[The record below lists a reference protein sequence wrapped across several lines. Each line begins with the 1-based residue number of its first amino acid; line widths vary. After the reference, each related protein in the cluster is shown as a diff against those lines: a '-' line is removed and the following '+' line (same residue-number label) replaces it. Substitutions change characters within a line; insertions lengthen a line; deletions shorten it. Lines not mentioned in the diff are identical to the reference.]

1 MAKATAISDSILD
14 LIDAQIAEAGKALDF
29 RPVSL
34 ARGSYVSG
42 SLSFGSLVIDLVTGG
57 GAPAGRWSTVY
68 GPEGSGKST
77 VAFAV
82 MASALRAK
90 RPVLYFD
97 HESAADPT
105 YMNNLGIQL
114 SVDGKPN
121 PYFKYFQPET
131 GESTYRMISRVVR
144 NLPSFTPTKDG
155 SRPHPTALIVI
166 DSLDSMLTEKMVDDD
181 DNAQM
186 GLQAKMHANG
196 MRLIKSIM
204 GTRNV
209 SVLATNQTRMKPGV
223 SFGNPEYEPG
233 GQAVKFY
240 PDLKFRMQAVGK
252 VKKERG
258 RDLKSV
264 NISTVK
270 NKGFAPFRILKE
282 ELHNAPAIAFGLGF
296 ERGFDGFAYLLC
308 TNQVPSMGP
317 SGKGIYEVTMP
328 GFEGKYKWPDLMKI
342 CCSNA
347 FRDAAYKQM
356 LTGEAF
362 KLYFEHEKMDP
373 PSANLEDAGVLTAEE
388 EEAMEAEEKA
398 ISKALAKKGKKIED
412 FLDPDGPIKMLS
424 SNVTEDGEVLDHIER
439 A

>member
-1 MAKATAISDSILD
+1 MAKATSISDSILD
-14 LIDAQIAEAGKALDF
+14 LIDAQIVEAGKALDF

-42 SLSFGSLVIDLVTGG
+42 SLSFGSLVIDLITGG

-68 GPEGSGKST
+68 GPEGGGKSSI
-77 VAFAV
+77 AFST

-105 YMNNLGIQL
+105 YMNNLGIAL

-131 GESTYRMISRVVR
+131 GESTYRMIARVVR

-155 SRPHPTALIVI
+155 SRPAPTALIVI
-166 DSLDSMLTEKMVDDD
+166 DSLDSMLSEKMVEDD
-181 DNAQM
+181 DNAQR
-186 GLQAKMHANG
+186 GIQATMHANG

-209 SVLATNQTRMKPGV
+209 SVLATNQTRMNPGV

-240 PDLKFRMQAVGK
+240 PDLKFRIQAVGK
-252 VKKERG
+252 IKKERG
-258 RDLKSV
+258 RDLKQV
-264 NISTVK
+264 NVKTIK
-270 NKGFAPFRILKE
+270 NKGFTPFR
-282 ELHNAPAIAFGLGF
+282 ELHTDLNNAPAIAFGLGF
-296 ERGFDGFAYLLC
+296 ERGYDGFAYLVS

-317 SGKGIYEVTMP
+317 GGKGIYEVTMQ
-328 GFEGKYKWPDLMKI
+328 GFEGKHKWSDLMRI

-362 KLYFEHEKMDP
+362 KLYFDHEKMIP
-373 PSANLEDAGVLTAEE
+373 PSANLEDSGVLTPEE
-388 EEAMEAEEKA
+388 EEAFEAEEKE
-398 ISKALAKKGKKIED
+398 IKKALGKKGKQVED
-412 FLDPDGPIKMLS
+412 FLDPDGPIRLLS
-424 SNVTEDGEVLDHIER
+424 SNVTEDGEVLDHVVR

>member
-1 MAKATAISDSILD
+1 MAKSLTNAILD
-14 LIDAQIAEAGKALDF
+14 LIDTQIAESGKTLDF

-42 SLSFGSLVIDLVTGG
+42 SLSFGSLPIDLITGG

-77 VAFAV
+77 VAFAT
-82 MASALRAK
+82 MAAALRNK
-90 RPVLYFD
+90 IPVLYFD

-105 YMNNLGIQL
+105 YMNNLGITLTQE
-114 SVDGKPN
+114 GKPN

-144 NLPSFTPTKDG
+144 SLPSFTPTKDG
-155 SRPHPTALIVI
+155 SRPYPTAFIVI

-209 SVLATNQTRMKPGV
+209 SIMATNQTRMKPGV

-252 VKKERG
+252 IKKERG
-258 RDLKSV
+258 RDLKHV
-264 NISTVK
+264 NVTTIK
-270 NKGFAPFRILKE
+270 NKGFAPFRS
-282 ELHNAPAIAFGLGF
+282 LHTDLHTAPAIAFGLGF
-296 ERGFDGFAYLLC
+296 ERGYDGYSYLLC
-308 TNQVPSMGP
+308 TNQVPSAGAA
-317 SGKGIYEVTMP
+317 GKSLYEVSMP
-328 GFEGKYKWPDLMKI
+328 GFAGKYKWPDLMKI

-356 LTGEAF
+356 LSGDAF
-362 KLYFEHEKMDP
+362 RMYFEHEKMEP
-373 PSANLEDAGVLTAEE
+373 PSANLEDAGVLTAAE
-388 EEAMEAEEKA
+388 EEALEAEEKA
-398 ISKALAKKGKKIED
+398 LTKALAKKGKKVED
-412 FLDPDGPIKMLS
+412 FMDPDGPVKLLN
-424 SNVTEDGEVLDHIER
+424 SNVSEDGEITDDVVER